1 MQDSSI
7 DTVLGEDIKFR
18 GKLQFRQ
25 SLQINGKFQGKIDT
39 EGHLVVGPSA
49 QVVAD
54 VEAATVTIQGDL
66 QGNINARQKVDLL
79 NNARLTGDVRTPDL
93 EIQSGSK
100 FSGNC
105 IMD

>member
-1 MQDSSI
+1 MLESDI

-18 GKLQFRQ
+18 GKLQFRE

-39 EGHLVVGPSA
+39 EGHLVIGPTA
-49 QVVAD
+49 QVIAD

-66 QGNINARQKVDLL
+66 QGNIVARQKIDLM
-79 NNARLTGDVRTPDL
+79 NKARLAGDIRTPDL
-93 EIQSGSK
+93 EIQSGSR